1 MSGNYTHLIGA
12 EDVRRA
18 GYQIDN
24 AADTFSRAVGSF
36 ESAVIDL
43 TRALEAHSEVMKE
56 FMELQKDV
64 NKPE

>member
-1 MSGNYTHLIGA
+1 MPDQYVHLIGA

-18 GYQIDN
+18 GYQIDE
-24 AADTFSRAVGSF
+24 AANTFARAVGSF
-36 ESAVIDL
+36 ESAVVDL

-56 FMELQKDV
+56 FMEIQRDV